1 MLRKSLPM
9 LDRLE
14 NDLNG
19 VVLYAGSLGVKFLSC
34 KTTGDVKIETKA
46 EYKGWQKEMVA
57 CANRDYLL
65 RAFELGFTELRFS
78 DACSPFVFKGEA
90 GLYVFMP
97 IRNVKDMEVYWKK
110 LGLTFKQEENMS
122 EKKTETAAN
131 LNKEEKQMNERTAA
145 TATVQQAV
153 EPKPPF
159 QVVGGKLES
168 GEVYDEALST
178 IETIKASIKAVYDG
192 AADLQR
198 KLRDAQKA
206 IKNKEREYQSTKQ
219 LITRLRT
226 ASGF

>member
-1 MLRKSLPM
+1 M
-9 LDRLE
+9 LDKLE

-34 KTTGDVKIETKA
+34 KTTVNVKIETKA
-46 EYKGWQKEMVA
+46 EYNGWQKEMVA

-78 DACSPFVFKGEA
+78 DACSPFVFSGGA
-90 GLYVFMP
+90 GLFVFMP
-97 IRNVKDMEVYWKK
+97 IRNVKEMEVYWKK
-110 LGLTFKQEENMS
+110 LGLPFNQEENMS

-131 LNKEEKQMNERTAA
+131 HNKEEKQMNEKAEVTVTQTAVP
-145 TATVQQAV
+145 TVQQEV
-153 EPKPPF
+153 EQKPPF

-178 IETIKASIKAVYDG
+178 IETIKAAIKAVYDG
-192 AADLQR
+192 TADLQR

-219 LITRLRT
+219 LITKLRT